1 MFGDAVSEEI
11 LPPDARHRRQLLTA
25 VKNSFCGSESNDENI
40 RIQYYFMTMIKGIV
54 ALVLALCSGSAVAE
68 TVYKYQRPDGS
79 MVYSD
84 KPIANA
90 RLVGRFQLLPLPPA
104 GPQSSGPAPND
115 AGRGARAVEQRAR
128 QRALDLDAVDMEIK
142 SADQA
147 LKDAQERQ
155 QADQEPLPG
164 ERIGNV
170 AGRGSRLRPEYF
182 ERQQRLASE
191 VEQARAWL
199 DRAYRDRDE
208 LR

>member
-1 MFGDAVSEEI
+1 
-11 LPPDARHRRQLLTA
+11 LTA
-25 VKNSFCGSESNDENI
+25 VKNSFRGSESNDGYI
-40 RIQYYFMTMIKGIV
+40 RIRYYFMTMIKGIV
-54 ALVLALCSGSAVAE
+54 ALVLALCSGFAVAE

-79 MVYSD
+79 VVYSD

-90 RLVGRFQLLPLPPA
+90 RFVGRFQLLPLPPA
-104 GPQSSGPAPND
+104 GPQSSGSVPND
-115 AGRGARAVEQRAR
+115 AERRAGELEQRTR

-142 SADQA
+142 AADQA

-155 QADQEPLPG
+155 QAGQEPLSG
-164 ERIGNV
+164 ERIGSR
-170 AGRGSRLRPEYF
+170 GRSSRLRHEYF
-182 ERQQRLASE
+182 ERQQRLAGE